1 MRRLGHQQTPWNPQ
15 GWLFNS
21 VWGLPIRL
29 YSRVVY
35 ESRPDVV
42 TVKANRDHWRR
53 LHSQWRFAD
62 SLLCCIG
69 PPGHILWNIRV
80 PFFAVMCTTILV
92 AVLEYLEI
100 QHSPAN
106 TDTLIRSFQLTS
118 FVVALLL
125 TLRLNRAYDRW
136 LRAQAG
142 FSGTGRAMLA
152 LTQQAAAFLN
162 DPNLQAELE
171 RWGIVLIYGTLG
183 FVLSLPRLHPAAA
196 EVLSEEELQ
205 VVEGSPKAVYAVM
218 ARLRVLVGGAVL
230 PAEKLLAMNDS
241 IARGMDACCSCMGVL
256 EQATPQV
263 LSLLSTGFVFTWLL
277 FLPFGL
283 WEATAR
289 TVMWLTVPAMAL
301 MAALLLGC
309 DEAASQ
315 LEDPFNLLPLEDMA
329 RRSVGDMRRSK
340 LEALELAA
348 LAAKGL
354 NGNLAGKQGEAQ
366 QQQQQGGSESS
377 KAGSRAGDDTC
388 IPVT

>member
-1 MRRLGHQQTPWNPQ
+1 MLGLRSQKGAKQP
-15 GWLFNS
+15 
-21 VWGLPIRL
+21 
-29 YSRVVY
+29 
-35 ESRPDVV
+35 EPDVV

-142 FSGTGRAMLA
+142 FSGTGREP
-152 LTQQAAAFLN
+152 AAGQGGAF
-162 DPNLQAELE
+162 AELE

-309 DEAASQ
+309 DEASTSSGRSSTREGAASQ

-329 RRSVGDMRRSK
+329 RRSVGDMRRRGGSGRAPSK